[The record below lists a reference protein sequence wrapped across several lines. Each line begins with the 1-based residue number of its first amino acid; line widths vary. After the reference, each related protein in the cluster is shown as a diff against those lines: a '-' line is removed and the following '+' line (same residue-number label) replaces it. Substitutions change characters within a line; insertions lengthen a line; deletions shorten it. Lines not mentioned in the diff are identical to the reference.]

1 MSNNMSYVVHF
12 ATLMGLKG
20 SYMNLTARTL
30 LGLGGVALFI
40 GVTAT
45 CSGGYPTSPS
55 ATSGGYPTSPSATSG
70 GSSRSPGSSGVN
82 SSQIVSGVE
91 VGGREDGSGGRDGR
105 AQRRRQYCERIQP
118 GHEHYERC
126 QAWLNSGR
134 GDGARGRDG
143 GAQRRR
149 QYCERIQPGHER
161 YERCQAWLNSE
172 RRGRG
177 QRDR

>member
-1 MSNNMSYVVHF
+1 MFDNMSYVVRF
-12 ATLMGLKG
+12 TTLMGLKG

-30 LGLGGVALFI
+30 LALGGVALFV

-45 CSGGYPTSPS
+45 C
-55 ATSGGYPTSPSATSG
+55 SGGYPTSPSATSG

-91 VGGREDGSGGRDGR
+91 VGGREDGSGGRDGG

-126 QAWLNSGR
+126 QAWLNS
-134 GDGARGRDG
+134 
-143 GAQRRR
+143 
-149 QYCERIQPGHER
+149 
-161 YERCQAWLNSE
+161 E

>member
-1 MSNNMSYVVHF
+1 MFDNMSYVVRF
-12 ATLMGLKG
+12 TTLMGLKG

-30 LGLGGVALFI
+30 LALGGVALFV
-40 GVTAT
+40 GVTAN
-45 CSGGYPTSPS
+45 C
-55 ATSGGYPTSPSATSG
+55 SGGYPTSPSATSG

-82 SSQIVSGVE
+82 SSQIGSPGSSGVNSSQIVNGVE
-91 VGGREDGSGGRDGR
+91 VGGREDGSRGRDGG

-134 GDGARGRDG
+134 GGGARGRDG

-149 QYCERIQPGHER
+149 QYCERIQPGHEH
-161 YERCQAWLNSE
+161 YERCQAWLNSG
-172 RRGRG
+172 RSQRGR
-177 QRDR
+177 